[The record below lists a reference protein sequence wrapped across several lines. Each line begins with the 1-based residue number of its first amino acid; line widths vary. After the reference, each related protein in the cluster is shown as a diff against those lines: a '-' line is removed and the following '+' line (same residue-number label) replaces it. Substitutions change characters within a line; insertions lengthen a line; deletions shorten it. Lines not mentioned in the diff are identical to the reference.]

1 MIRKLE
7 FVVNKKTIK
16 MKFNFWLIIMTTT
29 FFFACENDNKEI
41 GVTYEIIPESPYN
54 DPVWHPSGEIIGFNH
69 IPIKEINYT
78 NGYDRPLQ
86 ANYIYDEDS
95 LGFWLINSDG
105 TDQRRILPYTLI
117 TPSWSPDGNW
127 IAFSDGSQICI
138 MPFDG
143 CHFDTTAIIRLTN
156 KDFNFF
162 PTWSPDGEWI
172 AFDSNT
178 ETESGTY
185 FIWKIKKDGQE
196 KTRIAYTPSEGETRM
211 PYWGKNRKIIH
222 QRYIVKSTPEI
233 FMMDSSGSNVIQLTN
248 NDIAEKVPQFSPDGS
263 HFTYISNIG
272 MKLWLVNI
280 ETGFA
285 VIVVDGCISYSWSP
299 DNKIVYVNYN
309 YNRID
314 EEKGTLW
321 VVDSDGKNK
330 TQLTKNILTIIQ

>member
-127 IAFSDGSQICI
+127 IAFSDPPDRMRLDIKIRYNAKEVPGLVLPKSQNMAEVTFD
-138 MPFDG
+138 MPQRAVTPGQSAVFYDNDVVVG
-143 CHFDTTAIIRLTN
+143 GGII
-156 KDFNFF
+156 
-162 PTWSPDGEWI
+162 
-172 AFDSNT
+172 
-178 ETESGTY
+178 
-185 FIWKIKKDGQE
+185 
-196 KTRIAYTPSEGETRM
+196 
-211 PYWGKNRKIIH
+211 
-222 QRYIVKSTPEI
+222 V
-233 FMMDSSGSNVIQLTN
+233 
-248 NDIAEKVPQFSPDGS
+248 
-263 HFTYISNIG
+263 
-272 MKLWLVNI
+272 
-280 ETGFA
+280 
-285 VIVVDGCISYSWSP
+285 
-299 DNKIVYVNYN
+299 
-309 YNRID
+309 
-314 EEKGTLW
+314 
-321 VVDSDGKNK
+321 
-330 TQLTKNILTIIQ
+330 